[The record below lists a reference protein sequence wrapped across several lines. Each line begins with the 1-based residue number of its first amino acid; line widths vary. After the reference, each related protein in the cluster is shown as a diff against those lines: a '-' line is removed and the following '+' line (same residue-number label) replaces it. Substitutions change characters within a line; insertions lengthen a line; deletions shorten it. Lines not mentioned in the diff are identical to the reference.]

1 MKQISLFMLLICSAV
16 ITYGQ
21 QTGRLS
27 GVVKEKGYGTVIG
40 ANIRLQPGNFGST
53 SDEEGRFRM
62 SNIATGSYTI
72 EISFIGYKTYSTQIS
87 IVANETKELE
97 VNLEEESITLG
108 DMNVTAQK
116 RSESQ
121 KEVPIALTNITS
133 SFIENNVIETMGS
146 MSQFVPGVQIQEQ
159 TVIFPGF
166 VIRGLTSDNTSLNVD
181 NRVSIFQDGVSISK
195 QVGAFTELFDIDRVE
210 VLKGPQG
217 TLFGRSAQI
226 GAIHMI
232 TKRAKNETSGNITL
246 GTGNYNQIRANGFV
260 NLPIVENK
268 LFLRVAG
275 IYNKRDGYIANL
287 SGGTLMGKNT
297 LAGRASLKYL
307 PGKNSAIDFIF
318 NYENDKMPGVDFKSG
333 TFAPK
338 GGDTSPFTFA
348 DMEDGKDL
356 LDTRDVYGITFQ
368 YKQSFSD
375 AISMTAITGYRS
387 VAATSV
393 FDSDG
398 TKARA
403 LAFDANVDYS
413 QISQELRFNY
423 NGNRFSG
430 FAGAN
435 FFHENGNIAFDL
447 SMDERSFFA
456 MLSPKFAAYKIPYIP
471 MVINGE
477 PNLTFATNPFTKKP
491 FKASHTESMNED
503 GADNNAYDI
512 FADGT
517 FKLTPK
523 LKITAGGRM
532 IFENQK
538 SIYRVDPAA
547 SPGTIG
553 SFLGNGTNN
562 VFKPTNGRIVVSKP
576 FSDWVGRLVM
586 QYDINKD
593 INAYA
598 SWSKGRRPNV
608 VEVNAIDTSYLKAEL
623 VYNYEVGFK
632 SLLMNN
638 RLQFNVSTFIY
649 NYRHFQTTTNTLGTG
664 GLYKI
669 SDAGSATGKGLETE
683 FQFAAT
689 KNLTVFA
696 NYAYLDA
703 TFDDKDSDGNEQQ
716 LAGNT
721 FRLTPKQSG
730 AAGLTYQFSL
740 GKAGFLGWSLSA
752 SYKSEHF
759 FDDDNTPNLFQDG
772 YCLLNSAVQYS
783 SSNGKYGLRLNMNN
797 IASQNYLID
806 AGNTGQAFGIPT
818 FVPGA
823 PRFCGVQL
831 FYNL

>member
-1 MKQISLFMLLICSAV
+1 MKQIILLLLLACGEVMAF
-16 ITYGQ
+16 GQ
-21 QTGRLS
+21 QTAHLT
-27 GVVKEKGYGTVIG
+27 GVVKEKGDGTIVG
-40 ANIRLQPGNFGST
+40 ANILLKPGNFVTT
-53 SDEEGRFRM
+53 SDEEGRFRI
-62 SNIATGSYTI
+62 SKIASGSYTV
-72 EISFIGYKTYSTQIS
+72 EVRFVGYKTFSTEIS
-87 IVANETKELE
+87 IADNEAKVLN
-97 VNLEEESITLG
+97 VNLEEESISLG
-108 DMNVTAQK
+108 AVIVTAQK

-121 KEVPIALTNITS
+121 KDVPIALTNVTS

-146 MSQFVPGVQIQEQ
+146 MSQFVPGVQVQEQ

-166 VIRGLTSDNTSLNVD
+166 VIRGLTSDNSSLNVD
-181 NRVSIFQDGVSISK
+181 NRVSVFQDGVSISK
-195 QVGAFTELFDIDRVE
+195 QVGAFAEFFDMDRVE

-232 TKRAKNETSGNITL
+232 TKRPTNEKSGNLTL
-246 GTGNYNQIRANGFV
+246 GTGNYNQVRANGFI
-260 NLPIVENK
+260 NLPLVENK

-275 IYNKRDGYIANL
+275 IYNKRDGYIENL

-297 LAGRASLKYL
+297 LATRASIKYL
-307 PGKNSAIDFIF
+307 PGKNNALDLIF
-318 NYENDKMPGVDFKSG
+318 NYEKDKMPGVDFKSG

-338 GGDTSPFTFA
+338 GGDTSPYTFA

-375 AISMTAITGYRS
+375 AISMTAITGYRT
-387 VAATSV
+387 VAAASV

-398 TKARA
+398 TKARS
-403 LAFDANVDYS
+403 LAFDGNIDYS

-435 FFHENGNIAFDL
+435 YFHEDGNISFDL

-456 MLSPKFAAYKIPYIP
+456 MLSPKFAAYKIPFIP

-477 PNLTFATNPFTKKP
+477 PNLSFVTNPFTKKP
-491 FKASHTESMNED
+491 FKTSHTESMNED
-503 GADNNAYDI
+503 GADNNAFDI

-553 SFLGNGTNN
+553 AILGNGANN
-562 VFKPTNGRIVVSKP
+562 VFKPTNGRVVVSKP
-576 FSDWVGRLVM
+576 FSDWVGRLVL
-586 QYDINKD
+586 QYDINKE

-608 VEVNAIDTSYLKAEL
+608 VEVNAIDTSYLKAEI

-669 SDAGSATGKGLETE
+669 SDSGSATGKGLETE

-689 KNLTVFA
+689 KGLTVFA

-703 TFDDKDSDGNEQQ
+703 TFDDKDADGNVQQ

-721 FRLTPKQSG
+721 FRLTPKHSG
-730 AAGLTYQFSL
+730 AAGLTYQFGL
-740 GKAGFLGWSLSA
+740 GKAGFLALSLSA
-752 SYKSEHF
+752 SYKSENF
-759 FDDDNTPNLFQDG
+759 FDDDNTPGLFEDG
-772 YCLLNSAVQYS
+772 YTLLNSAVQYS
-783 SSNGKYGLRLNMNN
+783 STNGKYGVRLNMNN
-797 IASQNYLID
+797 MTNEKYLID
-806 AGNTGQAFGIPT
+806 AGNTGQSFGIPT
-818 FVPGA
+818 FIPGA
-823 PRFCGVQL
+823 PQFWGVQL
-831 FYNL
+831 FYNF